1 MSKKSKTNAA
11 KAAGKRPAQDFLMGL
26 VAKYEKRTAP
36 ITDEMAMD
44 LMDTNETNH
53 FLMLLQIADY
63 LPMGKSRAI
72 LNAYK
77 LGYLAGKAAAGNGQD

>member
-1 MSKKSKTNAA
+1 MKRKQNNA
-11 KAAGKRPAQDFLMGL
+11 KARASRPTQEFLIGL

-53 FLMLLQIADY
+53 FLMLISASWNSSV
-63 LPMGKSRAI
+63 GRA
-72 LNAYK
+72 LHS
-77 LGYLAGKAAAGNGQD
+77 

>member
-1 MSKKSKTNAA
+1 
-11 KAAGKRPAQDFLMGL
+11 
-26 VAKYEKRTAP
+26 
-36 ITDEMAMD
+36 MAMD

-72 LNAYK
+72 IDAFK
-77 LGYLAGKAAAGNGQD
+77 LGYLAGKAAAENEQG

>member
-1 MSKKSKTNAA
+1 MSRKKDNA
-11 KAAGKRPAQDFLMGL
+11 KAIASRPTREFLTGL
-26 VAKYEKRTAP
+26 VAKYEKRTEP

-72 LNAYK
+72 IDAFK
-77 LGYLAGKAAAGNGQD
+77 LGYLAGKAAAGNEQD

>member
-1 MSKKSKTNAA
+1 MKRKQNNA
-11 KAAGKRPAQDFLMGL
+11 KARASRPTQEFLIGL
-26 VAKYEKRTAP
+26 VAKYKKRTAP

-72 LNAYK
+72 LDAYK
-77 LGYLAGKAAAGNGQD
+77 LGYLAGKAAAEHEQG

>member
-1 MSKKSKTNAA
+1 MSKKSNANTVNA
-11 KAAGKRPAQDFLMGL
+11 GGKRPTQEFLMGL
-26 VAKYEKRTAP
+26 VAKYEKRSAP

-72 LNAYK
+72 IDAFK
-77 LGYLAGKAAAGNGQD
+77 LGYLAGKAAAGNEQK